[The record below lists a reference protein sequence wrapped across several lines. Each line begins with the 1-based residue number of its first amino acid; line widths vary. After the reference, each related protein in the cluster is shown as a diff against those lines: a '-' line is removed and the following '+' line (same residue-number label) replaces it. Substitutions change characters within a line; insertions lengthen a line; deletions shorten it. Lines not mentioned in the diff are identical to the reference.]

1 MSFLYA
7 AGSNGCEWGFGESRD
22 GSYHVY
28 ILVRLD
34 FQGSLANAVMTYL
47 RDTNP
52 RVSLRG
58 TTPSLLLLA
67 GDRRAKDPV
76 EAIIALCESAAAERV
91 GGVGRYRQVVQ

>member
-1 MSFLYA
+1 MA
-7 AGSNGCEWGFGESRD
+7 ANGDLANLAMGHTRSISESD
-22 GSYHVY
+22 S
-28 ILVRLD
+28 IS
-34 FQGSLANAVMTYL
+34 QGSLANAVMTYL